1 MDEKDNKNRSESKRR
16 IYIKSCYLWKSIDR
30 NGVKGGTIF
39 IVIFEKY
46 DYDLMEHKEGRI
58 HLLRLRYKKN
68 KVK

>member
-39 IVIFEKY
+39 IVIFENDVLWLDGTQGMTY
-46 DYDLMEHKEGRI
+46 SFLMVRIPKE
-58 HLLRLRYKKN
+58 
-68 KVK
+68 